1 MNGMELELFRIPIGA
16 INMLFHW
23 PPSCLRE
30 QIGAGW
36 QLGA

>member
-16 INMLFHW
+16 INMFFHW